1 MSLIYLQTLILSLI
15 QGFSE
20 FLPVSS
26 SAHLIIFSNIMKNY
40 SSSVLMDTSLHLG
53 SLIAIIHY
61 FWKDLIDFTNNKKI
75 WILLFIGSL
84 PLIFVGYVFYKYNIY
99 DSIRHIEIIAWSTLI
114 FGILLYI
121 SDKFIQSKSLNNNLN
136 IKNIITIGLIQILAL
151 IPGASRSGV
160 VITGSRFL
168 KFSRY
173 DAAKISFILSI
184 PALLGASFLT
194 MKDAFLI
201 KETLNLNIILGII
214 FSYIFSYL
222 TIKYFLIYTRSFSL
236 NIFVLY
242 RILLSLILFTF
253 IYF

>member
-84 PLIFVGYVFYKYNIY
+84 PLIFIGYVFYKYNIY
-99 DSIRHIEIIAWSTLI
+99 DSIRNIEIIAWSTLI

-121 SDKFIQSKSLNNNLN
+121 SDKFIQSKSINNNLN

-151 IPGASRSGV
+151 IPGASRSGI

-168 KFSRY
+168 KFSRH
-173 DAAKISFILSI
+173 DAVKISFILSI
-184 PALLGASFLT
+184 PALFGASFLT
-194 MKDAFLI
+194 MKDTFLI

-222 TIKYFLIYTRSFSL
+222 TIKYFLIYIRSFSL
-236 NIFVLY
+236 NVFVIY